1 MSVHDIESFVKV
13 VTYSLILIFKFRD
26 KHITSKK
33 MQIFFSSCHF
43 LRLVRQFIL
52 AVDAEMHE
60 IPTDLMKS
68 ILKKYGKVNAQL
80 DLENVMIF
88 GTDFLPKN
96 EKLTN
101 WLLVQTSHGTARW
114 VCAISLPV
122 KKMGNKCFC
131 SYQLYQNLFHRKP
144 KTPIQVFPETLQQS
158 SIPWASIARVSLL
171 NSSQTNNDIVEKMK
185 KFFSSIRYVQA
196 GDLIE
201 VDKGL
206 MVKVESVDAS
216 KSVKKNI
223 GYFVENQKS
232 SLFQLASVPSLKFSV
247 EKKLKTNPTKW
258 NLRTYEEIESCIM
271 SNRPPGLTEYCDI
284 LQKVLAP
291 FVDIGTSDLLANWSS
306 SVALPTFL
314 MIGPSGSGKRL
325 IVKCVADFLGLE
337 FVEVSCLSL
346 LGESS
351 KASELRIRSVFENAR
366 QVSPA
371 ILYLTDIEVSSLVFT
386 CYLKRDVISI
396 YP

>member
-1 MSVHDIESFVKV
+1 
-13 VTYSLILIFKFRD
+13 
-26 KHITSKK
+26 

-101 WLLVQTSHGTARW
+101 WLLVQTSYGTARW
-114 VCAISLPV
+114 VCAISLPI

-131 SYQLYQNLFHRKP
+131 SYQLYHNLFNRKP

-206 MVKVESVDAS
+206 IFKVDSVDAS

-258 NLRTYEEIESCIM
+258 NLRTYEEIESCTM
-271 SNRPPGLTEYCDI
+271 PNRPPGLTEYYDI

-291 FVDIGTSDLLANWSS
+291 FVDIGTTDLLANWSS